1 MSKSKNS
8 IGFKALRDEL
18 RKGADIIDELLEL
31 EKREELGENV
41 EKECEAIMGRF
52 MVSMVNLEIIIDKL

>member
-1 MSKSKNS
+1 MESKNEN
-8 IGFKALRDEL
+8 FKALRDEL

-31 EKREELGENV
+31 EKREGLGENV